1 MLPMSQVQTRT
12 KLRPATKLNSFL
24 RCLGW
29 WLQTSLLSK
38 HLHFI
43 HVLLDTQ
50 AGSQQAGPQQG
61 TKNNHFLHFPF
72 KHTTPVA
79 FHQHTSL

>member
-1 MLPMSQVQTRT
+1 MLPMSQVQTHT

-24 RCLGW
+24 RCLVPG
-29 WLQTSLLSK
+29 LVVTDPSAEQTSSF
-38 HLHFI
+38 HSCA
-43 HVLLDTQ
+43 
-50 AGSQQAGPQQG
+50 AGQ
-61 TKNNHFLHFPF
+61 NPF